1 MNDMQRLKLKYSRM
15 FYWSFIFIVG
25 LLVALL
31 VTDWH
36 MFAVVLLSSI
46 FLIPLT
52 HATTMLTIIINFE
65 ELKSDT

>member
-1 MNDMQRLKLKYSRM
+1 MNDMQRLKIKYSKM

-31 VTDWH
+31 VINWH
-36 MFAVVLLSSI
+36 MFAVVLLSSL

-52 HATTMLTIIINFE
+52 HATTMLTIIMNFE
-65 ELKSDT
+65 EMKSDN